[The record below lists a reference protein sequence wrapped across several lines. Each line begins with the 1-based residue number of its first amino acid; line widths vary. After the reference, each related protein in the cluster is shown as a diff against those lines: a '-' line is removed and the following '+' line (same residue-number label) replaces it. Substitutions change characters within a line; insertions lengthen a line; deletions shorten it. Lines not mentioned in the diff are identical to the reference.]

1 MHMITTLYRATLGAA
16 FVAGANVCA
25 AQAAD
30 QTLNETTPDIL
41 ASQIRDQG
49 FACNKAQDAHLDAK
63 QSKPNE
69 TVWLLTCENDAYR
82 MTLVPDMG
90 ARIEKLKK

>member
-1 MHMITTLYRATLGAA
+1 MIKTLYRAALAAA

-49 FACNKAQDAHLDAK
+49 FACNKAQNAK
-63 QSKPNE
+63 QEVNQSRPNE
-69 TVWLLTCENDAYR
+69 TVWILTCEDDTYR

-90 ARIEKLKK
+90 ARVEKLKK